1 MINKKRKEKEIMPMT
16 KTIAKWSEE
25 HLEEMRNKTKC
36 PRCRRSGLTIENFT
50 CKRGKVRSNCDVCRA
65 GCLKSQKKCGYKP
78 KNRYV
83 KVEKKKKR
91 ISGRIITPVV
101 MDILSK
107 VDMNSLT
114 DEEREYFSRMK
125 KSYTKLSSRVSSLN
139 SSNSSPSSS
148 SSSSSLSSSSLASLP
163 EGVSSSSLS
172 SLSSSSGDISS
183 TSCTVPSPP

>member
-1 MINKKRKEKEIMPMT
+1 MPMT

-125 KSYTKLSSRVSSLN
+125 KSYTKLSSSRVSSLN

-148 SSSSSLSSSSLASLP
+148 SSSSSLSSLASLP